1 LHNISEDNPDAK
13 KEALADDS
21 AERYEGHV
29 DEFISFISTPEIAVE
44 GDFPTT
50 WRYYI
55 ETGTNSLKRNSNIY
69 LIFKR

>member
-50 WRYYI
+50 WRCI